1 MNAKIINSFIGA
13 TVNVLSTI
21 ASTNAEVHK
30 PYRKKDQLSKSDVSS
45 VIELSGNTT
54 GTIAISFTETCILG
68 IVSAMF
74 GEEMSELNGEITDAM
89 GEISNM
95 ICGQA
100 TNKFGEFDA
109 TLKAAFS
116 QVVEGK
122 DLPLPHIPNTPVIS
136 VPITTDHG
144 EITMEVSLKEV

>member
-1 MNAKIINSFIGA
+1 MDAKIINSFIGA
-13 TVNVLSTI
+13 TVNVLSTV
-21 ASTNAEVHK
+21 ASTSTEIHK
-30 PYRKKDQLSKSDVSS
+30 PKRKKDQLSKNDVSS

-54 GTIAISFTETCILG
+54 GTIVISFTGTCILG

-74 GEEMSELNGEITDAM
+74 GEEMSELNEEITDAV

-122 DLPLPHIPNTPVIS
+122 DHPLPHILNSPIIS
-136 VPITTDHG
+136 VPIITDHG
-144 EITMEVSLKEV
+144 EITMEVSLKG

>member
-1 MNAKIINSFIGA
+1 MDARIINIFISA
-13 TVNVLSTI
+13 IVNILSTV
-21 ASTNAEVHK
+21 ASTKAEIQK
-30 PYRKKDQLSKSDVSS
+30 PKRKKDRLSKSDVSS

-74 GEEMSELNGEITDAM
+74 GEEINELNEEITDAV

-122 DLPLPHIPNTPVIS
+122 DHPLPHIPNTPIIS

-144 EITMEVSLKEV
+144 EIAIEVSLKG

>member
-1 MNAKIINSFIGA
+1 MDAKIINIFIGA
-13 TVNVLSTI
+13 TVNILSTV
-21 ASTNAEVHK
+21 ASTTAEIQK
-30 PYRKKDQLSKSDVSS
+30 PKRKKDQLSKSEASS

-74 GEEMSELNGEITDAM
+74 GEAINELNEEITDAV

-109 TLKAAFS
+109 TLKAVFS
-116 QVVEGK
+116 KTVEGK
-122 DLPLPHIPNTPVIS
+122 DQPLSHIPNASIIS
-136 VPITTDHG
+136 IPITTNHG
-144 EITMEVSLKEV
+144 EITMELSLKG